1 MKSNYFLI
9 NCFLLTSSLFCMDDS
24 PLVRCPQNR
33 ERHHHDCVITTHRSS
48 DWNCFGCVTDKIS
61 LQANKIWLMT
71 LFLSNVNSRGIPTG
85 DPGLLRVIH
94 CIERFRIATTKNIQQ
109 MQVFALEPAAASYIK
124 RCEQFI
130 ADIADAE
137 KKCGKQLMEI
147 IAWLK
152 RIPKAQDVNDCRQ
165 LEKKFNET
173 LAVAIRYFYDYFS
186 ELNHIARC
194 HYLHVLK
201 IAGNDRTLFVSL
213 SKKNDEYTSFFR
225 EYVAAS
231 AEPDRTYF
239 DRVSKIIGAIFDFNR
254 LQESHH
260 IIFTHLV
267 CRICYEKGK
276 KIDKI
281 FPAITRSRK
290 LISQII
296 GEFKCVLDKGML
308 RQKVA
313 DVDLLPTLEN
323 NIQIYENSLMKM
335 RKLIYPPTS
344 SYRMPTIPTPNI
356 SKARPNVPLLKLSKL
371 PLPAYEQFQNLP
383 PLSS

>member
-173 LAVAIRYFYDYFS
+173 YQTAIKKQD
-186 ELNHIARC
+186 EAKALIDLNPVRS
-194 HYLHVLK
+194 
-201 IAGNDRTLFVSL
+201 RTLFEEIKKSL
-213 SKKNDEYTSFFR
+213 EDVKPSLANNKKLSEKLDKLLTDVNSELELVTKVY
-225 EYVAAS
+225 
-231 AEPDRTYF
+231 
-239 DRVSKIIGAIFDFNR
+239 R
-254 LQESHH
+254 LQELPM
-260 IIFTHLV
+260 FFDLT
-267 CRICYEKGK
+267 
-276 KIDKI
+276 
-281 FPAITRSRK
+281 
-290 LISQII
+290 LI
-296 GEFKCVLDKGML
+296 
-308 RQKVA
+308 
-313 DVDLLPTLEN
+313 
-323 NIQIYENSLMKM
+323 
-335 RKLIYPPTS
+335 
-344 SYRMPTIPTPNI
+344 
-356 SKARPNVPLLKLSKL
+356 
-371 PLPAYEQFQNLP
+371 
-383 PLSS
+383 